1 MGRFDIYKPNGN
13 FPQRRGA
20 AFQFE
25 IGTKKGGE
33 GKVPTP
39 CIFVTAAPQ
48 TKHKPAKG
56 AKGSAFVWMEK
67 DGTPHPESIR
77 ICLDLVDLS
86 QMLVMLEGYHK
97 DANGNLIS
105 SVQLVHQ
112 YQPQGSDVKLTKD
125 LTLDHVNKEKDTIL
139 SMSQSAGKGH
149 NKVMTYL
156 KPHEKIALR
165 EIVRIAISKYYA
177 TPTFIRKDS

>member
-13 FPQRRGA
+13 YPNRRGA

-25 IGTKKGGE
+25 IGEKKNS
-33 GKVPTP
+33 GKKLPTP

-48 TKHKPAKG
+48 TKAKPAKG
-56 AKGSAFVWMEK
+56 AKDSAFVWVVEGGK
-67 DGTPHPESIR
+67 PHPETIR

-97 DANGNLIS
+97 DAKGNRIDE
-105 SVQLVHQ
+105 VQIVHQ
-112 YQPQGSDVKLTKD
+112 YQPAGADEKMTKD
-125 LTLDHVNKEKDTIL
+125 LTLDNSDKTKDTIL
-139 SMSQSAGKGH
+139 SMSQNTGKGH

-165 EIVRIAISKYYA
+165 EIVRVTMSKYFA
-177 TPTFIRKDS
+177 AQTFVRKTD